1 MKTIENLISIAHEP
15 RKQPNKIFK
24 AKKLTVK
31 GDIDCET
38 TTAHKLR
45 TRLGLKQYD
54 VILTKEQSVLAKIES
69 FFKGKNKKT
78 QYRPLRYRA
87 DLYHHGYKFENEYF
101 P

>member
-1 MKTIENLISIAHEP
+1 M
-15 RKQPNKIFK
+15 
-24 AKKLTVK
+24 
-31 GDIDCET
+31 DCET

-78 QYRPLRYRA
+78 QYRA